1 MLSAPI
7 RNPNYRSDGI
17 FGGLDVE
24 PLRIYILFLNGFISS
39 LKCARGKRA
48 HLSLLRV
55 SYKANSFVHFI

>member
-55 SYKANSFVHFI
+55 SY